1 MESAIEMPKEEAF
14 AIPER
19 FTPLSVI
26 SVAHHGDAR
35 ALPASLAERERAPR
49 ARLSLEDIAQFGGW
63 RDPR

>member
-1 MESAIEMPKEEAF
+1 
-14 AIPER
+14 
-19 FTPLSVI
+19 VI